1 MPRYV
6 ESTEVFINP
15 YNFVPVNLDKTSRDD
30 ITKLPEQTSLVTGYM
45 ECILKCRTALAIPG
59 ERKPESEGKEHAQY
73 EFFSIDGKPIIPG
86 SSIRGVIRN
95 VYETLTDSCFGT
107 MRKDTKITE
116 RVKKALRP
124 GLLVRYGDNGQ
135 ERWELHKAERYLI
148 VIDERFYYR
157 KKLENIRVHKE
168 DREELRENYRTG
180 DRVRYN
186 TVPKG
191 ENGEVQTYKR
201 IGAYAN
207 INENGEKAGYICI
220 GETTPNRHFQS
231 IFEDKG
237 DSGIEVGD
245 DDFARLETILKMY
258 RNKKINKQYGK
269 GEEDHKGYEDYEEA
283 KRNGVIPVYYS
294 KEEAAPLYLSFAAL
308 GRKAFIK
315 TLNDKAREK
324 SHQKCDS
331 RKNLCPACALFG
343 TTEGEKAAG
352 KVRFTDAVCINYDSK
367 YLQENV
373 TFQEL
378 ASPHMSYS
386 PFYLRKR
393 GNSSEKADY
402 SQSYDSECLDIRG
415 RKFYWHHRPVL
426 KSNIKKNDKNKK
438 ERYDFFDV
446 IKENAVFKFRIYFE
460 NISEEEQLHLL
471 ATAVNLGENDIGGKY
486 CHKFGHGKPLGFGS
500 AKMVIEKCMIRKC
513 ETQRSGEGSWK
524 EELYELGK
532 IREKYECSKETYES
546 LRTICDFYAL
556 SSMEADIEYPSV
568 HLDPSCERREEELKK
583 GKALGINDAAP
594 HKWFSENYGVGN
606 RPPKQ
611 FLPEIVDE
619 DRKLYKYMVTVIY
632 QAKVIEKTEESNA
645 DGYSEYKIEILGTQ
659 EFRNKQCVVRTARRE
674 SLRIESEIQVMLVS
688 KQKWKTFF
696 DVFYG

>member
-107 MRKDTKITE
+107 MRKDTRITE

-124 GLLVRYGDNGQ
+124 GLLVRYEDNGQ

-148 VIDERFYYR
+148 VTDGNFYR
-157 KKLENIRVHKE
+157 QRHLENDGIRKYSQNW
-168 DREELRENYRTG
+168 LMGKYRTG
-180 DRVRYN
+180 AKVRYN
-186 TVPKG
+186 IVKNQD
-191 ENGEVQTYKR
+191 EEEKVYRKNGGPV

-207 INENGEKAGYICI
+207 ISKAGMREGYICI
-220 GETTPNRHFQS
+220 GETAPKRHFQS

-237 DSGIEVGD
+237 DSGIEIVD

-258 RNKKINKQYGK
+258 RNKKVNKQYGK
-269 GEEDHKGYEDYEEA
+269 GQKDHKGYEDYEEA
-283 KRNGVIPVYYS
+283 KRNGGIPVYYS

-308 GRKAFIK
+308 GRKAFLK

-415 RKFYWHHRPVL
+415 RKFYWHHKPDLR
-426 KSNIKKNDKNKK
+426 KNIPQK
-438 ERYDFFDV
+438 ERNASFDV
-446 IKENAVFKFRIYFE
+446 IKENAEFKFRIYFE

-486 CHKFGHGKPLGFGS
+486 CHKLGHGKPLGFGS
-500 AKMVIEKCMIRKC
+500 AKMIIKKCMIRKC

-524 EELYELGK
+524 EEPYELGK
-532 IREKYECSKETYES
+532 IREKYGCSKGTYES

-556 SSMEADIEYPSV
+556 NSTEADIDYPSV
-568 HLDPSCERREEELKK
+568 HLNPSCEKMGKQLKENERA
-583 GKALGINDAAP
+583 G
-594 HKWFSENYGVGN
+594 HKWFSENYRVGKQ
-606 RPPKQ
+606 PPKQ
-611 FLPEIVDE
+611 LLSEIKDKNRE
-619 DRKLYKYMVTVIY
+619 LHKYM
-632 QAKVIEKTEESNA
+632 A
-645 DGYSEYKIEILGTQ
+645 
-659 EFRNKQCVVRTARRE
+659 
-674 SLRIESEIQVMLVS
+674 
-688 KQKWKTFF
+688 TFK
-696 DVFYG
+696 

>member
-15 YNFVPVNLDKTSRDD
+15 YNFVPVNLNKTSRDD
-30 ITKLPEQTSLVTGYM
+30 ITKSSEQTSLVTGYM

-148 VIDERFYYR
+148 VTDGNFYKQWELEKEGIRLYGKNWLR
-157 KKLENIRVHKE
+157 K
-168 DREELRENYRTG
+168 NYKTG

-186 TVPKG
+186 TVAKKK
-191 ENGEVQTYKR
+191 NGEAHTYKQM
-201 IGAYAN
+201 GAYAN
-207 INENGEKAGYICI
+207 FNRNGKKAGHICI
-220 GETTPNRHFQS
+220 GETAPNRHFQS

-237 DSGIEVGD
+237 DSGIEIGD
-245 DDFARLETILKMY
+245 DDFARLDTILKMY
-258 RNKKINKQYGK
+258 RNKKVNKQYGK
-269 GEEDHKGYEDYEEA
+269 GQKDHKGYEDYEEA

-415 RKFYWHHRPVL
+415 RKFYWHHKPDL
-426 KSNIKKNDKNKK
+426 SKDIPQK
-438 ERYDFFDV
+438 ERNASFDV
-446 IKENAVFKFRIYFE
+446 IKENAEFKFRIYFE

-486 CHKFGHGKPLGFGS
+486 CHKLGHGKPLGFGS
-500 AKMVIEKCMIRKC
+500 AKMIIKKCMIRKC

-524 EELYELGK
+524 EEPYELGK
-532 IREKYECSKETYES
+532 IREKYGCSKGTYES

-556 SSMEADIEYPSV
+556 NSTEADIDYPSV
-568 HLDPSCERREEELKK
+568 HLNPSCEKMGKQLKENERA
-583 GKALGINDAAP
+583 G
-594 HKWFSENYGVGN
+594 HKWFSENYRVGKQ
-606 RPPKQ
+606 PPKQ
-611 FLPEIVDE
+611 LLPEIKDKNRE
-619 DRKLYKYMVTVIY
+619 LHKYM
-632 QAKVIEKTEESNA
+632 A
-645 DGYSEYKIEILGTQ
+645 
-659 EFRNKQCVVRTARRE
+659 
-674 SLRIESEIQVMLVS
+674 
-688 KQKWKTFF
+688 TFK
-696 DVFYG
+696 

>member
-30 ITKLPEQTSLVTGYM
+30 ITKSPEQTSLVTGYM

-124 GLLVRYGDNGQ
+124 GLLVRDEDNGQ
-135 ERWELHKAERYLI
+135 ERWKLHKAERYLI

-168 DREELRENYRTG
+168 DREELRKNYRTG
-180 DRVRYN
+180 DRVRYD

-207 INENGEKAGYICI
+207 IDENGKKAGYICI
-220 GETTPNRHFQS
+220 GETASKRHFQS

-237 DSGIEVGD
+237 DSGIEISD
-245 DDFARLETILKMY
+245 EDFDRLETILKMY
-258 RNKKINKQYGK
+258 RNKKVNKQYGK
-269 GEEDHKGYEDYEEA
+269 GEEDHKGYEDYEGA
-283 KRNGVIPVYYS
+283 KMKGVIPVYYS
-294 KEEAAPLYLSFAAL
+294 KEESAALYLSFAAL

-331 RKNLCPACALFG
+331 RNNLCPACALFG

-415 RKFYWHHRPVL
+415 RKFYWHHRPDL
-426 KSNIKKNDKNKK
+426 SKDISQE
-438 ERYDFFDV
+438 ERNASFDV
-446 IKENAVFKFRIYFE
+446 IKENA
-460 NISEEEQLHLL
+460 
-471 ATAVNLGENDIGGKY
+471 
-486 CHKFGHGKPLGFGS
+486 
-500 AKMVIEKCMIRKC
+500 
-513 ETQRSGEGSWK
+513 
-524 EELYELGK
+524 
-532 IREKYECSKETYES
+532 
-546 LRTICDFYAL
+546 
-556 SSMEADIEYPSV
+556 
-568 HLDPSCERREEELKK
+568 
-583 GKALGINDAAP
+583 
-594 HKWFSENYGVGN
+594 
-606 RPPKQ
+606 
-611 FLPEIVDE
+611 
-619 DRKLYKYMVTVIY
+619 
-632 QAKVIEKTEESNA
+632 
-645 DGYSEYKIEILGTQ
+645 
-659 EFRNKQCVVRTARRE
+659 EF
-674 SLRIESEIQVMLVS
+674 
-688 KQKWKTFF
+688 
-696 DVFYG
+696 

>member
-15 YNFVPVNLDKTSRDD
+15 YNFVPVNLNKTSRDD
-30 ITKLPEQTSLVTGYM
+30 ITKSPEQTSLVTGYM

-73 EFFSIDGKPIIPG
+73 EFFSIDGKPVIPG

-107 MRKDTKITE
+107 MRKDTRITE

-124 GLLVRYGDNGQ
+124 GLLVRDEDNGQ
-135 ERWELHKAERYLI
+135 ERWKLHKAERYLI

-168 DREELRENYRTG
+168 DREELRKNYRTG
-180 DRVRYN
+180 DRVRYD

-207 INENGEKAGYICI
+207 IDENGKKAGYICI
-220 GETTPNRHFQS
+220 GETASKRHFQS

-237 DSGIEVGD
+237 DSGIEISD
-245 DDFARLETILKMY
+245 EDFDRLETILKMY
-258 RNKKINKQYGK
+258 RNKKVNKQYGK
-269 GEEDHKGYEDYEEA
+269 GEEDHKGYEDYEGA
-283 KRNGVIPVYYS
+283 KMKGVIPVYYS
-294 KEEAAPLYLSFAAL
+294 KEESAALYLSFAAL

-331 RKNLCPACALFG
+331 RNNLCPACALFG

-415 RKFYWHHRPVL
+415 RKFYWHHRPDL
-426 KSNIKKNDKNKK
+426 SKDISQE
-438 ERYDFFDV
+438 ERNASFDV
-446 IKENAVFKFRIYFE
+446 IKENAEFKFRIYFE
-460 NISEEEQLHLL
+460 SISEEEQLHLL

-486 CHKFGHGKPLGFGS
+486 CHKFGHGKPLGLGS
-500 AKMVIEKCMIRKC
+500 AKVIIKKCMIRKC
-513 ETQRSGEGSWK
+513 ETQSPGEGSW
-524 EELYELGK
+524 EEEPYELRRIG
-532 IREKYECSKETYES
+532 EKYGCSEETYKS
-546 LRTICDFYAL
+546 LRTISDFNAL
-556 SSMEADIEYPSV
+556 SSTKADIAYPSV
-568 HLDPSCERREEELKK
+568 QLDPECESRKEKLKK
-583 GKALGINDAAP
+583 GKALGVNDDAG

-611 FLPEIVDE
+611 LLPEIVDA
-619 DRKLYKYMVTVIY
+619 DRKLHKYMVTLIY
-632 QAKVIEKTEESNA
+632 QAEVIEKTWESKV
-645 DGYSEYKIEILGTQ
+645 DGHSEYKIKILGTQ
-659 EFRNKQCVVRTARRE
+659 EYRNKQCVVRTTRRE
-674 SLRIESEIQVMLVS
+674 SLRIGNEIQVMLVS